1 MNFYQ
6 ERSFIDQLLIRKFN
20 IYFDL
25 SASDQEVK
33 KYFLRGVKE
42 DNIRAVFEKCK

>member
-6 ERSFIDQLLIRKFN
+6 ERSFIDKLLIRKFN

-33 KYFLRGVKE
+33 KYFLRGINE
-42 DNIRAVFEKCK
+42 DNTRAVFDKCK